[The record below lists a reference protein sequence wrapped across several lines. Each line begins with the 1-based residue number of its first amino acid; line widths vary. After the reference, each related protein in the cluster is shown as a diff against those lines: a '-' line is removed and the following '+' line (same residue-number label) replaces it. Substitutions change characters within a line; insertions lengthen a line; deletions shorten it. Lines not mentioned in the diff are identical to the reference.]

1 MKGVNFPYR
10 DYMYGLDKLSVYVE
24 KKPVNMMNQ
33 ESSTYQTEDSK
44 NLSGP
49 NAANVSNPDSNLN
62 RIINTIS
69 VNNRF
74 AKNNINNNLST
85 KLNEGNMCNFVT
97 RNNYALFTTQIHLE
111 CKKPLVG
118 RYIYIQADGRNN
130 RWSRLF
136 SAVFC
141 EIQAYE
147 I

>member
-1 MKGVNFPYR
+1 
-10 DYMYGLDKLSVYVE
+10 
-24 KKPVNMMNQ
+24 MNQ
-33 ESSTYQTEDSK
+33 ESSYQTENSQ
-44 NLSGP
+44 NLSVL
-49 NAANVSNPDSNLN
+49 NAANASNPNSNLN

-74 AKNNINNNLST
+74 AKNNINNNLNT
-85 KLNEGNMCNFVT
+85 KLNEANMCNFVT

-111 CKKPLVG
+111 CKKPLAG

>member
-85 KLNEGNMCNFVT
+85 VT
-97 RNNYALFTTQIHLE
+97 QLFN
-111 CKKPLVG
+111 V
-118 RYIYIQADGRNN
+118 
-130 RWSRLF
+130 
-136 SAVFC
+136 
-141 EIQAYE
+141 
-147 I
+147 